1 MPTIVRMAL
10 ALKSSTVFLLTC
22 LVLLALANVLMLSGM
37 TNYAN
42 DKEGFFNYVMNGG
55 MKVDEGNGGNE
66 GFASYQLSGAGN
78 GSSYEAIGVYDN
90 VLKKPTSGASA
101 WRDTLPNEPLAGPEF
116 KGPGPDNLFMFKN
129 NQCRPECCPSSFSC
143 GGGCVCTTP
152 AQRQMIAGRGGNRTM
167 PEDGI

>member
-1 MPTIVRMAL
+1 MAL
-10 ALKSSTVFLLTC
+10 ALKSSTVFLITC
-22 LVLLALANVLMLSGM
+22 LAILALANVLMLSGM

-55 MKVDEGNGGNE
+55 AGDDEE
-66 GFASYQLSGAGN
+66 GFGNYQLSGAGN
-78 GSSYEAIGVYDN
+78 GSSYQAIGVYDN
-90 VLKKPTSGASA
+90 VVKVPANGVSA

-116 KGPGPDNLFMFKN
+116 KGPSPDNLFMFKN
-129 NQCRPECCPSSFSC
+129 NQCKPECCGSSFSC

>member
-1 MPTIVRMAL
+1 MPTVIRMAS
-10 ALKSSTVFLLTC
+10 ALKSSTVFLFTC
-22 LVLLALANVLMLSGM
+22 LALLALANVLMLVGM
-37 TNYAN
+37 TNYSN

-55 MKVDEGNGGNE
+55 MKLDNNE
-66 GFASYQLSGAGN
+66 GFESYQLSGAGN
-78 GSSYEAIGVYDN
+78 GSAYEPMGAYDN
-90 VLKKPTSGASA
+90 VVKVPANGVSA

-116 KGPGPDNLFMFKN
+116 KGPSPDNLFIFKN
-129 NQCRPECCPSSFSC
+129 NACRPDCCGSSFSC